1 MSQLKMRV
9 KLPSGIQKV
18 NLENVVVRKADEKD
32 IEGIFHVAAS
42 VGKKIQDPMQGFLMD
57 DYESDPEG
65 YKNKLRRA
73 LRMSDYFYVAEYIE
87 DDYIAILGFTFGLP
101 KEVWL
106 KENPEWL
113 GDCYFRPDF
122 DEKHLDNFMMLDKI
136 AVLDRFKRQGMGGML
151 SKRLIKDIKEDG
163 IFDIFE
169 EVIIAPIPNL
179 PSVLFKTKRKFKLA
193 SVRYEWHEGNVMTT
207 LVYHRKLRR
216 NT

>member
-9 KLPSGIQKV
+9 KLPSGIKKI

-32 IEGIFHVAAS
+32 IEGIFHVASS
-42 VGKKIQDPMQGFLMD
+42 VGKKVQDPMQGFLMD

-65 YKNKLRRA
+65 HKNKLRRA
-73 LRMSDYFYVAEYIE
+73 LEISDYFYVAEYIE
-87 DDYIAILGFTFGLP
+87 DDYRAILGFTFGLP
-101 KEVWL
+101 KEVWFR
-106 KENPEWL
+106 ENPEWME
-113 GDCYFRPDF
+113 DCYFRPDF
-122 DEKHLDNFMMLDKI
+122 NQENLDNFIMLDKI
-136 AVLDRFKRQGMGGML
+136 AVLDRFKRQGLGGML

-163 IFDIFE
+163 MFDIFE